1 MLISFCKHGP
11 SVHGSRESLRRV
23 GRAACGPRHALTTTK
38 NVHAHSWHFGAFSLY
53 ACARVLLLLRPCP
66 GAVVQ
71 LLDVGQ
77 AGPDALGVER
87 VCAFFV
93 GLQQK
98 GLLQSAAHV
107 PNAWGHPAPRAQ
119 RPAPRT
125 VHRRAPR
132 RTHAMRHETCAAL
145 GLFSA
150 HESCTDFL
158 ARYRG
163 PRRGQL

>member
-107 PNAWGHPAPRAQ
+107 PNAWGHPAPRAP
-119 RPAPRT
+119 RPAPRAP
-125 VHRRAPR
+125 HRTQTSTAPHTRDATRNVCRSRPVQRARVLHRLP
-132 RTHAMRHETCAAL
+132 
-145 GLFSA
+145 S
-150 HESCTDFL
+150 
-158 ARYRG
+158 
-163 PRRGQL
+163 